1 MTSANPP
8 SSESKTDESQAFVK
22 RPSVALLDNL
32 LKLEV
37 RPARREAPQ
46 PVKKKALHDSV
57 KIGQLK
63 LRHLIIAGSFA
74 LAVALP
80 TALAS
85 FYMFFVAADQ
95 YHSSA
100 AFAVRSIDGKVS
112 SDILGMFTQSTG
124 GSTTG
129 SDSYMLLDYIES
141 ERMIEAVEKSVDLD
155 AAFARRGADFYFS
168 MAAGLPIEERLE
180 YWKKMVHVD
189 YDHSSSILSLKV
201 KAFDPENA
209 RNIASVIIRESE
221 RLINDLSLKARN
233 DVLKASQD
241 EVALA
246 EARLSSARNALRNLR
261 DVSQEADPV
270 EAAKLVGQLVASLE
284 QQLTQL
290 NADLTTARTR
300 MAADSPRIRV
310 ITTRIESLEKQLE
323 QEKQRF
329 GSGTTGGGE
338 RGDVANRMLRF
349 EELETEREFAEKAYT
364 GALASLEQAR
374 MDANNQQRYLA
385 TFIQPTLS
393 QLAQYPSRFMGA
405 VLVFLGCLF
414 AWGVSVMAYYNI
426 RDRN

>member
-1 MTSANPP
+1 MTELRAL
-8 SSESKTDESQAFVK
+8 AK
-22 RPSVALLDNL
+22 RPSIALLDNL
-32 LKLEV
+32 LKHEV
-37 RPARREAPQ
+37 RPAKPETPQ
-46 PVKKKALHDSV
+46 PNQKKPLHGSV
-57 KIGQLK
+57 KVGHLK
-63 LRHLIIAGSFA
+63 LRHLIISASFA
-74 LAVALP
+74 LVVALP

-85 FYMFFVAADQ
+85 FYMFFIAADQ

-112 SDILGMFTQSTG
+112 GDLLGMFTQSTG

-141 ERMIEAVEKSVDLD
+141 ERMIEAVEKVVDLD
-155 AAFARRGADFYFS
+155 SVFARRGADFYFS
-168 MAAGLPIEERLE
+168 MTSGLPIEERLE
-180 YWKKMVHVD
+180 YWKRMVHVD
-189 YDHSSSILSLKV
+189 YDHSSSILSLTIKT
-201 KAFDPENA
+201 FDPESA
-209 RNIASVIIRESE
+209 RNIASLIIGESE

-246 EARLSSARNALRNLR
+246 EARLSSARNALRNFR
-261 DVSQEADPV
+261 DLSQEADPV

-310 ITTRIESLEKQLE
+310 ITTRIKSLEKQLE

-329 GSGTTGGGE
+329 GSGAAGGAD
-338 RGDVANRMLRF
+338 RGDVANRMLQF

-374 MDANNQQRYLA
+374 MDANNEQRYLA

-405 VLVFLGCLF
+405 ALVFLGCLF

>member
-1 MTSANPP
+1 MTTAKPP
-8 SSESKTDESQAFVK
+8 APENKMEELQA
-22 RPSVALLDNL
+22 
-32 LKLEV
+32 
-37 RPARREAPQ
+37 
-46 PVKKKALHDSV
+46 PVKKPNITVLDSLRKV
-57 KIGQLK
+57 DIRPERRDAQPAKKKKLLGSLKVGHLK

-80 TALAS
+80 TVLAS

-100 AFAVRSIDGKVS
+100 AFAVRSIDGKAG

-129 SDSYMLLDYIES
+129 ADSYMLLDYVES
-141 ERMIEAVEKSVDLD
+141 ERMIEAVEKAVDLD
-155 AAFARRGADFYFS
+155 AAFARHGADFYFS

-189 YDHSSSILSLKV
+189 FDHTSSILNLTV
-201 KAFDPENA
+201 KAFDPQNA
-209 RNIASVIIRESE
+209 QKIASVIIGESE

-233 DVLKASQD
+233 GVLKASQD

-246 EARLSSARNALRNLR
+246 EGRLSAARNGLRNFR

-270 EAAKLVGQLVASLE
+270 EAAKLAGQLVASLE

-290 NADLTTARTR
+290 HTDLMTARTR
-300 MAADSPRIRV
+300 MAADSPRMRV
-310 ITTRIESLEKQLE
+310 LTTQIDSLEKQLA

-329 GSGTTGGGE
+329 GSGTAGSAGGS
-338 RGDVANRMLRF
+338 DVASRIRQY

-364 GALASLEQAR
+364 GSLASLEKAR
-374 MDANNQQRYLA
+374 IDANNQQRYLA

-393 QLAQYPSRFMGA
+393 EKAQYPSRLMVSA
-405 VLVFLGCLF
+405 LVFLGCLF
-414 AWGVSVMAYYNI
+414 AWGVSVMGYYNI